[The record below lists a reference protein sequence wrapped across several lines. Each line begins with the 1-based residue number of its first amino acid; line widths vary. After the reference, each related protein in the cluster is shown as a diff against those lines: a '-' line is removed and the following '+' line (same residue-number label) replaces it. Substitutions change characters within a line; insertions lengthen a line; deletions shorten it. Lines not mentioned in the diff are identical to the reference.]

1 MIGGMKIF
9 QYLRANEMRAMVR
22 LVLGAY
28 ELAQE
33 PVLWKEHVLR
43 GLCDLVDARAACCS
57 LFRDVRVGGK
67 WTVLS
72 RVDNFSGGGRQA
84 RLLMGIG
91 EAELAEDPMWEM
103 AGEKGEL
110 VTRLRREVVEDAEW
124 YESAHVK
131 DSRRKAGLDDCIYSL
146 FRLPEQSWA
155 MGLEV
160 HRAWGAKR
168 FGERERVLVHA
179 MHEELGVLYDR
190 EAKLARMMGRLTA

>member
-1 MIGGMKIF
+1 MKTF
-9 QYLRANEMRAMVR
+9 QYFRTSDMRTMVR

-28 ELAQE
+28 ELSEE

-43 GLCDLVDARAACCS
+43 GLCDLVNARAACCA
-57 LFRDVRVGGK
+57 LFRDVRVGAK

-72 RVDNFSGGGRQA
+72 RVDEFSGGGRQT
-84 RLLMGIG
+84 RLLMTAG
-91 EAELAEDPMWEM
+91 EREWAEDPMWEM

-110 VTRLRREVVEDAEW
+110 VTRLRRDVVDDGEW

-131 DSRRKAGLDDCIYSL
+131 ELRRKAGVNDCIYSL

-155 MGLEV
+155 MGLVV
-160 HRAWGAKR
+160 HRVWGAKR
-168 FGERERVLVHA
+168 FGERERVIVHA

-190 EAKLARMMGRLTA
+190 EARLAKMMGRL